1 MIMATARAAV
11 RGVAPTTRSM
21 TTAASPITDAAVRRF
36 TDRVGAGARC
46 ASTPARAHAMTATR
60 TKAIASHSGRVIH
73 HSRLLGSGRA
83 IPVIIA
89 KTALTPAIVSST
101 GMCHR

>member
-1 MIMATARAAV
+1 
-11 RGVAPTTRSM
+11 
-21 TTAASPITDAAVRRF
+21 
-36 TDRVGAGARC
+36 
-46 ASTPARAHAMTATR
+46 MTATR

-83 IPVIIA
+83 IPVVIA
-89 KTALTPAIVSST
+89 KTALIPAIVSST